1 MFLTQATSFIKFV
14 KQVFQQQQTSS
25 SEPGN
30 RWQLID
36 RGAPSRGRGEGKRG
50 DAVKSNQMSPIRE
63 YPCTSAPLS
72 PLSLSPSLLPSRQS
86 HPSLPTSADM
96 PVLHKKKQKNKGE
109 AICVRGHCN
118 LTLDARL
125 HVAACEKTKAGKATQ
140 KMCRSGWGKKKKKLA
155 EIRNAEPNMRTE
167 VQVD

>member
-63 YPCTSAPLS
+63 YPCTSAPLCH
-72 PLSLSPSLLPSRQS
+72 PLSYPQGRAIHPCPLLLTCQCC
-86 HPSLPTSADM
+86 T
-96 PVLHKKKQKNKGE
+96 KKKKKKKGE

-140 KMCRSGWGKKKKKLA
+140 KMCRPGWGGKKKKKVS
-155 EIRNAEPNMRTE
+155 R
-167 VQVD
+167 D